1 MDNLESQ
8 LDAMDLG
15 REVAPNLAAEIDSLQ
30 EDARIT
36 DELER
41 LKSEMGRRD
50 TNQAGT

>member
-1 MDNLESQ
+1 
-8 LDAMDLG
+8 MDLG

-50 TNQAGT
+50 INQAGT